1 MRRFGLLVGV
11 ATASAFTFPSPITQ
25 TGRVKVASLQMSTQP
40 APAEKP
46 GFESPKAKL
55 NALAANEKT
64 WGIVTGGE
72 TSSPATTT
80 APSRKWMKVEKKWI
94 DRPKSTAMFPANIL
108 AANVPGPFN
117 GGGWAVDKS
126 TDADTVSQMKGSAIW
141 MALGILLIQP
151 FTFIGTYQY
160 SPSTGVVK
168 GEPLSM
174 AKTKATGEYVNCREA
189 YGLPC
194 WPSGSSTY
202 TDGGSTWRPQ

>member
-126 TDADTVSQMKGSAIW
+126 TDGHSITDEGFSHLDGVGHSLDP
-141 MALGILLIQP
+141 ALHLHRHIPIL
-151 FTFIGTYQY
+151 
-160 SPSTGVVK
+160 
-168 GEPLSM
+168 PL
-174 AKTKATGEYVNCREA
+174 
-189 YGLPC
+189 
-194 WPSGSSTY
+194 
-202 TDGGSTWRPQ
+202 DGRCQR